1 MEDKYQNAK
10 GINLCRRALCSIQNQ
25 SSVAIAAMLLVFVY
39 DHVRKTLRGLY
50 VFSAARGSDS
60 VQGDEE
66 KL

>member
-1 MEDKYQNAK
+1 MA
-10 GINLCRRALCSIQNQ
+10 
-25 SSVAIAAMLLVFVY
+25 VVAMLLVFVY

-66 KL
+66 LDL